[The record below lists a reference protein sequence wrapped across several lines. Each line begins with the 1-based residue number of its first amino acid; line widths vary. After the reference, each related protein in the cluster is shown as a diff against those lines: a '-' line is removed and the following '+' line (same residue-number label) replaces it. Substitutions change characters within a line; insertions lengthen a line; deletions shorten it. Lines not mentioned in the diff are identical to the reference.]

1 MFLTS
6 KSEKNILYI
15 LKNYK
20 EYINANKIKVSDKKL
35 IEKIFNLLHESVLAS
50 KKIVHK
56 NNQINDNDIIIREIE
71 NLSKGKYFPEDIYNY
86 LNEYINYKFSY
97 NIKFNNC
104 NIDIDFY
111 SVINDKNEINKI
123 YKYLNKYI
131 KLVKSWLFICNFY
144 SRKKIKNLNI
154 KIFFTPFIKK
164 LPNEDNTFKKCVL
177 SSFHVNTGY
186 THYGYDDKKK
196 NIVIYRKEEWF
207 KVFIHETIHAFD
219 LDFNTIDP
227 RKYNN
232 LFKQEFKYVDSDFNF
247 NEAYCEFWADIMN
260 LSYYSYDYS
269 NGNINHFLLSFQIN
283 ISLEK
288 IFSTMQLN
296 KILNYYNLNYDI
308 VISNDEANNQI
319 IKNIYKED
327 SNVFC
332 YYILKSILLF
342 NYDKVFQWCNKN
354 NLNFIQF
361 KLSEENINKFLKLLF
376 SLKNNK
382 KFKSTIH
389 NTKHVINN
397 NNLEMCLF
405 EYSM

>member
-196 NIVIYRKEEWF
+196 
-207 KVFIHETIHAFD
+207 
-219 LDFNTIDP
+219 
-227 RKYNN
+227 KY
-232 LFKQEFKYVDSDFNF
+232 
-247 NEAYCEFWADIMN
+247 
-260 LSYYSYDYS
+260 
-269 NGNINHFLLSFQIN
+269 
-283 ISLEK
+283 
-288 IFSTMQLN
+288 
-296 KILNYYNLNYDI
+296 
-308 VISNDEANNQI
+308 
-319 IKNIYKED
+319 
-327 SNVFC
+327 C
-332 YYILKSILLF
+332 YL
-342 NYDKVFQWCNKN
+342 
-354 NLNFIQF
+354 
-361 KLSEENINKFLKLLF
+361 
-376 SLKNNK
+376 
-382 KFKSTIH
+382 
-389 NTKHVINN
+389 
-397 NNLEMCLF
+397 
-405 EYSM
+405 